1 MVSIEATR
9 LNSGG
14 VSRVLSGLRLSRT
27 MRPVSVRF
35 ADQGRPDGA
44 PGRSIALTWP
54 EVPAGTYKL
63 SLVVNAAGVTDS
75 TSTTVRIVER

>member
-1 MVSIEATR
+1 VSIEATR

-14 VSRVLSGLRLSRT
+14 VSRILGGLGFNRT

-44 PGRSIALTWP
+44 PGRSLALTWP
-54 EVPAGTYKL
+54 EVPPGMYRLTVAISAAGT
-63 SLVVNAAGVTDS
+63 TDS
-75 TSTTVRIVER
+75 TSTMVRIVER